1 MWHAHYPFLLFV
13 GIEGWFPAH
22 IQDGKLIHCV
32 QQTFHDVPLESTHYH
47 SVILLTIFNLLHT
60 ILVNLSQNTSNI
72 LNKEI
77 T

>member
-1 MWHAHYPFLLFV
+1 MWHAHYSFLCFV
-13 GIEGWFPAH
+13 GIEGWFLVEV
-22 IQDGKLIHCV
+22 QELKLIHCV
-32 QQTFHDVPLESTHYH
+32 QQTFHHVPSESTHYH